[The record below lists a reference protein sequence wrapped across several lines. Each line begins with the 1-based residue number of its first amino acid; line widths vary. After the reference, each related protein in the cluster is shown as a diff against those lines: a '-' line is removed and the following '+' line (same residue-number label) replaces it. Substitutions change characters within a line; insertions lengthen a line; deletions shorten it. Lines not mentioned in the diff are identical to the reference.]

1 MYKFSFSTVIKKKQR
16 QTINSLSTEG
26 LVTRWRKPRPTSA
39 VMSMWRLCT
48 RKFLLRRLPHE
59 RRQHITKVAQEIR
72 NWRTDPEILYTHN
85 VSRRN
90 AFGWQKL
97 IRNNDF
103 NDRKYY
109 SMPSTKSFF
118 SSFRLCEFWKRR
130 KKNIAKKQKAIKK
143 RDSEKGDSFG
153 YRRLICARTRNNA
166 KTSNL
171 MKIFLLFSPTSFRS
185 IFLTR
190 TIRSS
195 VCKRQSPAEWNI

>member
-1 MYKFSFSTVIKKKQR
+1 MYKFSFSTVIKKKQS

-48 RKFLLRRLPHE
+48 RRFLLRRLPHE

-118 SSFRLCEFWKRR
+118 FFFPIMWVLKET
-130 KKNIAKKQKAIKK
+130 KK
-143 RDSEKGDSFG
+143 
-153 YRRLICARTRNNA
+153 
-166 KTSNL
+166 KTSPRNRKRL
-171 MKIFLLFSPTSFRS
+171 RKEILRRGTVSGIGVWFVREPEITRKLLT
-185 IFLTR
+185 
-190 TIRSS
+190 
-195 VCKRQSPAEWNI
+195 